1 MCVPVCDPPGRK
13 LTVALRRKGNKR
25 GWWAFFH
32 LTLWNRQIDL
42 AGNISRS
49 RDLCWQAF
57 RIIIQY
63 ESFCSDPLHS
73 DAATVYMYHGI
84 MFSSCPSVP
93 FSGTQHLRNTLRKFY
108 QCLIGLEDWT
118 NCILGDEGQ
127 RSLWPHKAGFRPWW
141 QLSAKCPIGENDEVM
156 MFYVSANHTCW
167 GLTSLDV
174 QLCCDLVRFRAKTHL
189 VRVWKRSHFDLKY
202 LLWSPQIHSEM
213 KQCLLKRSYFLVATT
228 FKNIHWCPSFKC
240 GKHCGPLSKISS
252 GFTPIRVEMQ
262 SLTAV
267 AGLAASLNSTIAH
280 STSWYGSMV
289 WSL

>member
-1 MCVPVCDPPGRK
+1 MLPSDFKHFPCKVRGKTAKETNLLLHERQKHPSGLQIVSLWPSHPLPPAVIISLFTKQHPIMNEMCVPVCDPPGRK

-141 QLSAKCPIGENDEVM
+141 QL
-156 MFYVSANHTCW
+156 
-167 GLTSLDV
+167 
-174 QLCCDLVRFRAKTHL
+174 
-189 VRVWKRSHFDLKY
+189 
-202 LLWSPQIHSEM
+202 
-213 KQCLLKRSYFLVATT
+213 
-228 FKNIHWCPSFKC
+228 
-240 GKHCGPLSKISS
+240 
-252 GFTPIRVEMQ
+252 
-262 SLTAV
+262 
-267 AGLAASLNSTIAH
+267 
-280 STSWYGSMV
+280 
-289 WSL
+289 